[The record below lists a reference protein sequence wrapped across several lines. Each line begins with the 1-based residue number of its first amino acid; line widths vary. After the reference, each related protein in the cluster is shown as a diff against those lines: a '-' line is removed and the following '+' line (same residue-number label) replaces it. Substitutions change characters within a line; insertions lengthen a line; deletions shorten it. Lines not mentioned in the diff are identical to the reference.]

1 VTVSLL
7 LAALAGCGAA
17 PDATSDPLTGTTVTA
32 QPAITAGSS
41 TTTPTT
47 TTTSPVTVTH
57 TSAATTTTTTTTTT
71 TAPGVAD
78 PGDLYALDIASGE
91 IDRLTTDP
99 RLDGAPAWLPS
110 GGQLL
115 FGRLVSGTDLAN
127 GNADIFLMAADGTA
141 EHRLTDDPAND
152 LNARPAPDGISIVF
166 TSERDGNPEIYL
178 LVLATGELRR
188 LTNDPASDR
197 YPAFSPDGQ
206 TIAFTSDRAGDDDLY
221 LMDATGSNVR
231 ALTDTPGTEW
241 LAEFSPDGATIAFAT
256 DHSIDFVNVDG
267 SNRTTLTPDAAN
279 HPSWSP
285 EGDRIA
291 AVTLTEQGDFAICII
306 EVPTGALTVVTDAAA
321 NDFYPA
327 WSPDGDTIVFT
338 RASSG
343 K

>member
-1 VTVSLL
+1 MRPPTRLPVAIGLL
-7 LAALAGCGAA
+7 LAALAGCGT
-17 PDATSDPLTGTTVTA
+17 PGATSDPRAGTTVTA
-32 QPAITAGSS
+32 QPAITASSS
-41 TTTPTT
+41 TTTPT

-57 TSAATTTTTTTTTT
+57 TSVATTTT
-71 TAPGVAD
+71 ARGVAD
-78 PGDLYALDIASGE
+78 PGDLYAVDIASGE

-99 RLDGAPAWLPS
+99 RLDGAPAWLPN
-110 GGQLL
+110 GEQLL

-141 EHRLTDDPAND
+141 EHRLTDHPAND

-221 LMDATGSNVR
+221 LMDAAGSNVR

-256 DHSIDFVNVDG
+256 DHSIDLVNVDG
-267 SNRTTLTPDAAN
+267 SNRTTLTRNAAN

-291 AVTLTEQGDFAICII
+291 AVTLTEQGYFAICII
-306 EVPTGALTVVTDAAA
+306 EVPTGALTVITDAAA